1 MSRYLKPG
9 TLVRRTDLSGNSSE
23 DGVVIHCWL
32 DDALGFFDCYVAF
45 FGSAVPEGRPPKK
58 PYVLRYSSTSLEE
71 IKPALIE
78 SGGYELVMGSDVA
91 DRDGM
96 YLELNDGSMETMPL
110 GEVFYSDIDGSM
122 TATTYGNDLPLDAVE
137 WMIAEAKRRL
147 PPRR

>member
-1 MSRYLKPG
+1 
-9 TLVRRTDLSGNSSE
+9 
-23 DGVVIHCWL
+23 
-32 DDALGFFDCYVAF
+32 
-45 FGSAVPEGRPPKK
+45 
-58 PYVLRYSSTSLEE
+58 
-71 IKPALIE
+71 
-78 SGGYELVMGSDVA
+78 
-91 DRDGM
+91 M